1 MTEQEK
7 CNEQLLQQLRDDV
20 AAVTPDPWDKILAR
34 VQAAEQ
40 PEPET
45 VVPLPQRS
53 RRGGAWR
60 RWVAA
65 AAVFLLAVLGGG
77 FYAVQTPDGVAT
89 LDANPSI
96 ELTVNKLGRVLS
108 VRACNADA
116 QVVLDELELRN
127 QSLQLSQTQAML
139 SSVVMVP
146 PGSVVDGADTGRWP
160 QRLSLPWGSRS
171 RPRSRRPLPA
181 MLTPTSLSW

>member
-1 MTEQEK
+1 MRGSST
-7 CNEQLLQQLRDDV
+7 QLTWRWND
-20 AAVTPDPWDKILAR
+20 R
-34 VQAAEQ
+34 E
-40 PEPET
+40 
-45 VVPLPQRS
+45 RS
-53 RRGGAWR
+53 GAWR

-116 QVVLDELELRN
+116 QIVLI
-127 QSLQLSQTQAML
+127 
-139 SSVVMVP
+139 SSM
-146 PGSVVDGADTGRWP
+146 
-160 QRLSLPWGSRS
+160 RLKFDAHEIMFAYIVNVIRCKISR
-171 RPRSRRPLPA
+171 LFQ
-181 MLTPTSLSW
+181 